1 MCIFIHAFLTFQG
14 IIDMRTGKN
23 LDISTAALEGLI
35 TKTAVLQ
42 LLGTDAQIK
51 GVIDVATG
59 DTLSV
64 GMATR

>member
-1 MCIFIHAFLTFQG
+1 
-14 IIDMRTGKN
+14 MRTGKN